1 MEQREVEMGSRMR
14 TLIIGG
20 VAGAALGVAAAWL
33 FVRSVEE
40 EQEAL
45 ALEGAG
51 EGAVAPRSVGVGPV
65 VRLGISIL
73 GVLRQIVDLGRE
85 E

>member
-1 MEQREVEMGSRMR
+1 MGSQ
-14 TLIIGG
+14 TKALIIGG

-45 ALEGAG
+45 AIEGAG
-51 EGAVAPRSVGVGPV
+51 EGAVAPRSIGVGPV
-65 VRLGISIL
+65 VRLGVSIL
-73 GVLRQIVDLGRE
+73 NVLRQIVDLGRE
-85 E
+85 K

>member
-1 MEQREVEMGSRMR
+1 MGSR
-14 TLIIGG
+14 TKALIIGC

-40 EQEAL
+40 ETL
-45 ALEGAG
+45 AVEETG
-51 EGAVAPRSVGVGPV
+51 EGAVAPRTIGVGQL
-65 VRLGISIL
+65 VRLGVSIL
-73 GVLRQIVDLGRE
+73 AVLRQVIDLGRE

>member
-1 MEQREVEMGSRMR
+1 MGSRTR
-14 TLIIGG
+14 ALVVGG

-33 FVRSVEE
+33 FIRSIEE
-40 EQEAL
+40 EQEVL
-45 ALEGAG
+45 ALEGAV
-51 EGAVAPRSVGVGPV
+51 EGAVAPRAIGVGPV
-65 VRLGISIL
+65 VRLGVSIL

>member
-1 MEQREVEMGSRMR
+1 MGSRTR
-14 TLIIGG
+14 ALIIGS

-33 FVRSVEE
+33 FIRSIEE

-51 EGAVAPRSVGVGPV
+51 EGAVAPRSIGVGPM
-65 VRLGISIL
+65 VRLGVSIL

>member
-1 MEQREVEMGSRMR
+1 MGSR
-14 TLIIGG
+14 TKALIIGG

-45 ALEGAG
+45 AIEGAG
-51 EGAVAPRSVGVGPV
+51 EGAVAPRSIGVGPV
-65 VRLGISIL
+65 VRLGVSIL
-73 GVLRQIVDLGRE
+73 NVLRQIVDLGRE

>member
-1 MEQREVEMGSRMR
+1 MGSQ
-14 TLIIGG
+14 TKALIIGG
-20 VAGAALGVAAAWL
+20 VAGTALGVAAAWL

-45 ALEGAG
+45 AIEGAG
-51 EGAVAPRSVGVGPV
+51 EGAVAPRTIGVGPV
-65 VRLGISIL
+65 VRLGVSIL
-73 GVLRQIVDLGRE
+73 NVLRQIVDLGRE

>member
-1 MEQREVEMGSRMR
+1 MGSR
-14 TLIIGG
+14 TLVLVIGG

-33 FVRSVEE
+33 FMRSVEE
-40 EQEAL
+40 EETL
-45 ALEGAG
+45 AIEGAA
-51 EGAVAPRSVGVGPV
+51 EGAVASRSIGAGSV